1 MIFDKEFNLEYIQKE
16 MRKLSYTSDA
26 SWVTATY
33 LAINHG
39 ATILKMDTIESVMN
53 GGIVTT
59 EFVFSVYR
67 SAYCALVQSNAAF
80 ILARQGGSK
89 KSMYAWRAKSLIR
102 YAETLNDIINYIF
115 DEYKKEHKDGR
126 E

>member
-1 MIFDKEFNLEYIQKE
+1 MIFDNEFNLEYIQKE

-26 SWVTATY
+26 SWVVATC
-33 LAINHG
+33 LAINYG
-39 ATILKMDTIESVMN
+39 AVILRLSTIESVIN
-53 GGIVTT
+53 SGIITN
-59 EFVFSVYR
+59 EFAFSVYR
-67 SAYCALVQSNAAF
+67 SAYCAMVQSNAAF
-80 ILARQGGSK
+80 ILARQGGAK
-89 KSMYAWRAKSLIR
+89 KSMYAWRAKSLIW